1 MMKKTIVLGLLLT
14 FLLTGCNNNKKV
26 HCAFYEEDDG
36 TKITYDYLIT
46 YDKTG
51 EIMKTMKFKTAIS
64 FEDSSELNGISG
76 QVNSLC
82 DIYETEDFEDS
93 VKCKAKQKDNSVEV
107 TIELM
112 FDKLSEEQ
120 KESFMGTDF
129 EMSYEELKQNYES
142 LGHEQKLCVFDSNEK
157 LEPVLFDGG
166 ILGVLSDT
174 RASVAEDSAYG
185 ILKSAETY
193 IVTYMLEN
201 MGNTPGALTFV
212 CDGKKCTAEVDGKTA
227 ELDFK
232 GIVPTSGS
240 IYLPEYGDATI
251 KEALVING
259 YTCTMNDNA
268 VVCEK

>member
-1 MMKKTIVLGLLLT
+1 MKKIMVLGLLLT
-14 FLLTGCNNNKKV
+14 FLVTGCNNNKKV
-26 HCAFYEEDDG
+26 QCAFYEEGDG
-36 TKITYDYLIT
+36 GKITYDYLIT

-51 EIMKTMKFKTAIS
+51 EIMKTIKFTTAIL
-64 FEDSSELNGISG
+64 FEDSSELNEISG
-76 QVNSLC
+76 QVDSLC
-82 DIYETEDFEDS
+82 DVYETEDFEDS

-112 FDKLSEEQ
+112 FEKLSDEQ

-142 LGHEQKLCVFDSNEK
+142 LGHEQKLCVFDSKEK

-166 ILGVLSDT
+166 FLGVLSDT
-174 RASVAEDSAYG
+174 KSSAAEEYAYNILRAAENY
-185 ILKSAETY
+185 L
-193 IVTYMLEN
+193 VTYMLEN
-201 MGNTPGALTFV
+201 NGNTPGALTFV
-212 CDGKKCTAEVDGKTA
+212 CDGKKCTTEVDGKTVA
-227 ELDFK
+227 LEYK

-259 YTCTMNDNA
+259 YTCTMNDDI